1 MSSVQAS
8 VGRRRLDR
16 AVGRI
21 RLRLRR
27 LGRWTALVRDERGAT
42 ALEWTLLLAAI
53 AIPSYVVVRLGV
65 QTLIGH
71 YQMITTLNAL
81 PFP

>member
-1 MSSVQAS
+1 MGPLPRKLRLA
-8 VGRRRLDR
+8 RLMRRLH
-16 AVGRI
+16 
-21 RLRLRR
+21 
-27 LGRWTALVRDERGAT
+27 RDQRGAT

-53 AIPSYVVVRLGV
+53 VIPGYAVIRFGV
-65 QTLIGH
+65 QMLIDH

>member
-1 MSSVQAS
+1 MKPPLKWAQKHPWL
-8 VGRRRLDR
+8 RRMRRLLD
-16 AVGRI
+16 
-21 RLRLRR
+21 
-27 LGRWTALVRDERGAT
+27 DQRGAT

-53 AIPSYVVVRLGV
+53 AIPSYVIVRMGV
-65 QTLIGH
+65 ETLIAH